1 MKENVKVNNQNPT
14 TNSAKSAPA
23 QKQQQAPQ
31 QPPTPQPNIDNT
43 SKEGFNLIPAMTKEE
58 KVHVKK
64 KNTLNIGSVLSLIF
78 LAVIALGIVGF
89 NITAKTQLNRRKSV
103 LAKTENKINA
113 NIDKISSNNII
124 LDRVKLYL
132 DVKSN
137 SFSHRKIIEFLTEIG
152 ERIGGISF
160 RSIEISET
168 LTFEISGKAPTL
180 ERLSRLWYL
189 FGVDENVK
197 TINLKSVSKG
207 EEGVSFSF
215 EGEFDI
221 KNFSNE

>member
-1 MKENVKVNNQNPT
+1 MKENEKVNNQNPT
-14 TNSAKSAPA
+14 KNNGQPAPTK
-23 QKQQQAPQ
+23 QKQQ
-31 QPPTPQPNIDNT
+31 PTQPQPNIDNT

-58 KVHVKK
+58 KVHIKK

-103 LAKTENKINA
+103 LAKTENKVNA

-207 EEGVSFSF
+207 EEDVSFSF